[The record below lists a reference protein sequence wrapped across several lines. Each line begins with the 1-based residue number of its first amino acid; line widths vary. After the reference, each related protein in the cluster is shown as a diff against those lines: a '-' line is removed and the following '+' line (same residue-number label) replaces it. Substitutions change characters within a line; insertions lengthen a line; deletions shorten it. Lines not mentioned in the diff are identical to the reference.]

1 MSDVT
6 ANSTRERI
14 IAAAADLLA
23 VGGVEAVSTR
33 AVAAAANVQAPAL
46 YRLFGDKQGLLDA
59 VTAHGFEQYLA
70 QKKSLAPTDDPV
82 EDLRRGWD
90 GHVEFGLT
98 HPAFY
103 VLMYGVPQPERR
115 PATAAETNRLLR
127 AVLERI
133 AVAGR
138 LRMPADAA
146 AGLIHATNTGVTLS
160 LIATPSGDRD
170 PGLSARTREI
180 VLAAVTAVTADAEQ
194 TPEASLATRALSLE
208 ATLTDQAHPLS
219 AAETA
224 LLREW
229 LLRIADR

>member
-14 IAAAADLLA
+14 LAAAAELLA
-23 VGGVEAVSTR
+23 AGGAEAVSTR
-33 AVAAAANVQAPAL
+33 AVAAAANVQAPTL

-70 QKKSLAPTDDPV
+70 KKKSLGPTDDPV

-138 LRMPADAA
+138 LRMPAEAA
-146 AGLIHATNTGVTLS
+146 AGLIHAANTGVTLA
-160 LIATPSGDRD
+160 LIATPSADRD
-170 PGLSARTREI
+170 PELSARTREI
-180 VLAAVTAVTADAEQ
+180 VLAAVTTDAEP
-194 TPEASLATRALSLE
+194 TGNASLATRALSLE

-219 AAETA
+219 TAETA
-224 LLREW
+224 LLHEW
-229 LLRIADR
+229 LLRIAHR